1 MPSSI
6 NIANFPVGPM
16 TMLTGVLKGVWV
28 AETTYNVGEVVTY
41 NGGTY
46 ILNVAATAGTLPT
59 DTTKWQTMNSPKEYV
74 ESLNNFALVNTST
87 DNTISVDQNGNV
99 GTDVTTDGAIHI
111 ENTGNTG
118 IGLGV
123 YTNIGATADA
133 PLVSIQAANAAFDQN
148 VVFIKNDSASNGLQ
162 IHQAAVLGSNKSAL
176 HIYSDAA
183 QNASYLTF
191 FRLGSASAAVNI
203 ATMNVESAGEA
214 TAIRVSAAVGPH
226 IRFVGDSPNS
236 TPTDGDMWFDGT
248 NLKMYIG
255 TTIYNVD
262 MTAA

>member
-1 MPSSI
+1 MDIVKIIPHSPSVVLS
-6 NIANFPVGPM
+6 
-16 TMLTGVLKGVWV
+16 GVLKGVY
-28 AETTYNVGEVVTY
+28 AAGTDYAPGEVVTY
-41 NGGTY
+41 QGGTY
-46 ILNVAATAGTLPT
+46 IMHTDAAAGTAPT
-59 DTTKWQTMNSPKEYV
+59 DTTKWQAINSPQAYV
-74 ESLNNFALVNTST
+74 ESIDALTLTNTTT

-99 GTDVTTDGAIHI
+99 GTDVSTDGAIHI

-118 IGLGV
+118 IGFGV
-123 YTNIGATADA
+123 YSNIGATAEA

-162 IHQAAVLGSNKSAL
+162 IHQSAVLGSNKSAL

-191 FRLGSASAAVNI
+191 FRLGSASAAVNV

-255 TTIYNVD
+255 TTVYNVD